1 MVHNLTSRMHHKPA
15 KIIRKQNV
23 EADSETKRQTLSLFN
38 QGKTIQEI
46 AKLRDYSISSIEAH
60 LTFYVQRKILAIE
73 ALLPPEKITA
83 IHQAVNNLG
92 TNRLTPIK
100 EALGDAYTFSEI
112 KFVMA
117 HLQHTKV
124 QEPELEYVL
133 LD

>member
-1 MVHNLTSRMHHKPA
+1 M
-15 KIIRKQNV
+15 
-23 EADSETKRQTLSLFN
+23 
-38 QGKTIQEI
+38 
-46 AKLRDYSISSIEAH
+46 
-60 LTFYVQRKILAIE
+60 IE